1 MKKMLIAVAGSLA
14 LLAAGCTSLP
24 EGARKMTLNINSVEF
39 QNKNNVEGFLVDY
52 TVHHS
57 SAEPMPIDKV
67 KINIKL
73 NGREAA
79 NYVDDTDTK
88 IVNREDKQFL
98 TFVPAN
104 KTYAVAK
111 KSLTSNPML
120 QLQVNATVEIIVDE
134 DSKSAESAFN
144 VKKNYKG
151 IIHGTA
157 N

>member
-1 MKKMLIAVAGSLA
+1 
-14 LLAAGCTSLP
+14 
-24 EGARKMTLNINSVEF
+24 
-39 QNKNNVEGFLVDY
+39 
-52 TVHHS
+52 
-57 SAEPMPIDKV
+57 MPIDKV

-79 NYVDDTDTK
+79 NYVDDADTQ

-111 KSLTSNPML
+111 KSLISNPML
-120 QLQVNATVEIIVDE
+120 QLQVDATVEIIVDE
-134 DSKSAESAFN
+134 NSNHAESAFN

>member
-111 KSLTSNPML
+111 KSLISNPML

>member
-1 MKKMLIAVAGSLA
+1 MLIAVAGSLA

-79 NYVDDTDTK
+79 NYVDDADTQ

-111 KSLTSNPML
+111 RSLISNPML
-120 QLQVNATVEIIVDE
+120 QLQVDATVEIIVDE
-134 DSKSAESAFN
+134 DAKSAESAFN

>member
-14 LLAAGCTSLP
+14 LLAAGCSSLP

-111 KSLTSNPML
+111 KSLISNPML

>member
-24 EGARKMTLNINSVEF
+24 EGARKMTLNINSVDF

-79 NYVDDTDTK
+79 NYVNDNEFL
-88 IVNREDKQFL
+88 IQHLEDKQFQ

-111 KSLTSNPML
+111 KSLISNPML
-120 QLQVNATVEIIVDE
+120 QLQVDATVEIIVDE
-134 DSKSAESAFN
+134 NTSNAESAFN